1 MQQAPSTASPEVQL
15 LAVSLSSPQVAS
27 TETQTNSAAGSTSPQ
42 SSAALG
48 CTVWLLPILVL
59 CALIA
64 RRRYQLYKLRRQI
77 EILEKSWLLK
87 STRTP
92 F

>member
-1 MQQAPSTASPEVQL
+1 MQQAPPSASLEFQP
-15 LAVSLSSPQVAS
+15 LAVIPPSSQVSESQTGTPSAAP
-27 TETQTNSAAGSTSPQ
+27 TPQTN
-42 SSAALG
+42 AALG

-77 EILEKSWLLK
+77 EILENSWLLK